1 MFNLVWN
8 GEIIDTFDTAKEASA
23 MAREYAMA
31 YGGHVSIKR
40 QSKSKES
47 I

>member
-1 MFNLVWN
+1 MFNLVWK
-8 GEIIDTFDTAKEASA
+8 GEVIDSFDTAKEASA
-23 MAREYAMA
+23 MACEYAIA

-40 QSKSKES
+40 QSKDKES

>member
-23 MAREYAMA
+23 MAREHAMA
-31 YGGHVSIKR
+31 YGGYVSINR
-40 QSKSKES
+40 QIKDKES
-47 I
+47 N